1 MLYEKV
7 ASAVVTMV
15 KEFVLREVSTF
26 NSHNFTMFLSSTEN
40 AGPVYHFPAH
50 RMEYHSDKIVIIYM
64 YLINTYLKFKD
75 IMSRYF
81 KYKIKLYFTE

>member
-15 KEFVLREVSTF
+15 KEFVLRKTF
-26 NSHNFTMFLSSTEN
+26 NSHNFTMFLPSTER
-40 AGPVYHFPAH
+40 AGPVYHFPVH
-50 RMEYHSDKIVIIYM
+50 RMEYHSDKVIIYM

-81 KYKIKLYFTE
+81 KCKTKLYFTE